1 MEEIKEILGSSY
13 DTYFKMT
20 NGQIFVASS
29 EFRAKSGEIDGFIV
43 YKEEISECDSNGR
56 VSIDRIVDYFI
67 DYYSTRK
74 NAGLLAEKSDSI
86 FAKGA
91 YDRKSV
97 QMLILRYPFKTFED
111 RHSLIIVRRRQ
122 VNEY

>member
-1 MEEIKEILGSSY
+1 MDPFAKKVIADIDSSVV
-13 DTYFKMT
+13 
-20 NGQIFVASS
+20 VAP
-29 EFRAKSGEIDGFIV
+29 
-43 YKEEISECDSNGR
+43 
-56 VSIDRIVDYFI
+56 DR
-67 DYYSTRK
+67 
-74 NAGLLAEKSDSI
+74 LLAEKSDSI